1 MTVYETVIVVPGVAV
16 VAEKEYEPD
25 LKYGLVESA
34 KAVCV
39 PDWIKTKDEVINRKA
54 KERASEARNLGR
66 TCFISIK
73 SS

>member
-16 VAEKEYEPD
+16 VAENEYEPD
-25 LKYGLVESA
+25 LKYGLAESA

-54 KERASEARNLGR
+54 KERASEARNLDR
-66 TCFISIK
+66 TRFISIK